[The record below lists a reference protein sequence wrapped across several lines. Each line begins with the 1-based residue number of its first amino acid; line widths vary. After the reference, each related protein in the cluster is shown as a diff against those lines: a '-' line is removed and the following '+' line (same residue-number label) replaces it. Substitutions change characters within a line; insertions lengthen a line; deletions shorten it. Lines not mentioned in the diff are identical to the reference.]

1 MKGDERVRVK
11 GMLGNGI
18 GNVLAKAKNILCD
31 KTELHA
37 KVMVKV
43 GWNNTLASQGWNVEN
58 S

>member
-43 GWNNTLASQGWNVEN
+43 G
-58 S
+58 